1 MFKNLLNFLGD
12 EDFIAGVATGA
23 QKEMEKQEDRRQ
35 DDIRALRNFGLEN
48 GLRIRAE
55 NDESLKES
63 AEAIE
68 QLSSLVA
75 GKRNINDVAV
85 RETAVYMLDKFGSV
99 PAALDAASAL
109 NTQYKTFGRD
119 PISSLGFTDS
129 TIPVR
134 QDGATPT
141 YSELAQKYTKLKPM
155 PDLSAA
161 QIDSVNEMTA
171 LDRIFSRKGIV
182 ETAQESVSAALGDDP
197 TQTQRAFK
205 PLEGFNLD
213 EEMILGDNLNG
224 ELLRM
229 HSLKTSLDSIPE
241 AKRGDDHEIKMTAI
255 ANNINMLSM
264 AKAKTKDKTQMTI
277 NERKS
282 FSDRFA
288 GLTQQATGY
297 DGQYDPTYNTWI
309 PTHKQTEIVQKAQ
322 SAGSKLSEI
331 LDRSFQLGLKGRD
344 GEGNEV
350 DALLFIEEGANINR
364 MVEIVPAQFDKETG
378 AEISPAYLTYGEKIL
393 DVNKVSAGSGI
404 PNSPTSNVV
413 NPAQSPTGTSSLAT
427 SASNYTPS
435 AAVQASLQG
444 FKTASNAQT
453 KQAEARAIMAALTAN
468 PNLPNQAA
476 RDAVFQQLTGMTFQD
491 SQK

>member
-1 MFKNLLNFLGD
+1 MQMFKNLLNFISD
-12 EDFIAGVATGA
+12 EDFLAGVATGA

-35 DDIRALRNFGLEN
+35 DDIRTLRNFGLQN

-63 AEAIE
+63 REAIE

-75 GKRNINDVAV
+75 GKRNVNDVAV

-99 PAALDAASAL
+99 PAALEAASAL

-119 PISSLGFTDS
+119 PIASLGFTDS
-129 TIPVR
+129 TIPAR

-182 ETAQESVSAALGDDP
+182 ETAQESVSAALGEDP

-205 PLEGFNLD
+205 PLEGFELD

-241 AKRGDDHEIKMTAI
+241 AKRADNHEEKMIAI

-264 AKAKTKDKTQMTI
+264 AKAKTKDKTEMTL

-282 FSDRFA
+282 FGDRFS
-288 GLTQQATGY
+288 GLLQQGTGY
-297 DGQYDPTYNTWI
+297 DGQYDPNYNTWI
-309 PTHKQTEIVQKAQ
+309 PTHTQTKIIQKAQ
-322 SAGSKLSEI
+322 SYGSQMSEI

-344 GEGNEV
+344 ADGNEV
-350 DALLFIEEGANINR
+350 DALLFIEEGANTNR
-364 MVEIVPAQFDKETG
+364 MVEIVPAQFDQETG
-378 AEISPAYLTYGEKIL
+378 AEISSAYLTYGEKVL
-393 DVNKVSAGSGI
+393 DTNQVSTVNPLI
-404 PNSPTSNVV
+404 PSNAAAAAASSSSSTQQVGASTYSPTAKVLKLI
-413 NPAQSPTGTSSLAT
+413 PTLTQANT
-427 SASNYTPS
+427 TPS
-435 AAVQASLQG
+435 NKRAAARSIMTSIRTQVPNKS
-444 FKTASNAQT
+444 
-453 KQAEARAIMAALTAN
+453 QAEYEAI
-468 PNLPNQAA
+468 
-476 RDAVFQQLTGMTFQD
+476 FQTQTGMNYQ
-491 SQK
+491 QAIK